1 MIPRL
6 AAATLAAFVLLA
18 GCTTVRTYKYGI
30 GEIPPTD
37 SRHRIVAVTTA
48 SGARVTFDTP
58 ADPPVRV
65 DEGAIVGMA
74 NGEPLRMDLSDTRSV
89 WIEEKRTSIGRTL
102 LLGAGLFFG
111 IGFLSRR

>member
-1 MIPRL
+1 
-6 AAATLAAFVLLA
+6 
-18 GCTTVRTYKYGI
+18 
-30 GEIPPTD
+30 
-37 SRHRIVAVTTA
+37 
-48 SGARVTFDTP
+48 
-58 ADPPVRV
+58 
-65 DEGAIVGMA
+65 MA